1 MSKYVL
7 SARGSLALATYAVA
21 LGSAMG
27 VSVNGFSVQQY
38 VAEPSVQQSIES
50 KIQEDSTFLQM
61 INNIGV
67 PEMEGQ
73 KLGMSA
79 TGTIAGRTDTSG
91 AGVRA
96 GVDPTG
102 LDDRGYRCEQ
112 TNYDT
117 FVKYSKL
124 DMWAKFDNFQELL
137 VNEIVRQIAR
147 DIITIG
153 WNGTSVAATTD
164 RVANPLLEDVNIGWL
179 EKLRTE
185 APAQVMDEFVAASG
199 QVTVGAGGDYE
210 NLDALVYDAVQMLH
224 PNVRSDPEM
233 NAFVGHS
240 LIHKKYFPIVNQDNT
255 PQNQLARDV
264 ILSTEQLG
272 GLQAARALN
281 FPATSVFISRFDNIS
296 RYYQD
301 GKLRRKVEDNPAK
314 DQIDT
319 FQSSNDAF
327 VLEEVEGAV
336 LVENIVFL

>member
-7 SARGSLALATYAVA
+7 SERGNNALRAYTVSLAA
-21 LGSAMG
+21 AMG
-27 VSVNGFSVQQY
+27 VSVVGFSVQQY
-38 VAEPSVQQSIES
+38 VASPSVQQSIES
-50 KIQEDSTFLQM
+50 KIQEDSTFLSM
-61 INNIGV
+61 INNIAV
-67 PEMEGQ
+67 NDQEGE
-73 KLGMSA
+73 KLALSA
-79 TGTIAGRTDTSG
+79 TGTIASRTDTSG
-91 AGVRA
+91 GTKREP
-96 GVDPTG
+96 VDPT
-102 LDDRGYRCEQ
+102 DIDTRGYRCEQ

-117 FVKYSKL
+117 YVRYAKL

-153 WNGTSVAATTD
+153 WNGTSAAADTD
-164 RVANPLLEDVNIGWL
+164 RVANPLLQDVNIGWL

-233 NAFVGHS
+233 HAFVGHS
-240 LIHKKYFPIVNQDNT
+240 LIHKKYFPIVNQANT
-255 PQNQLARDV
+255 PENQLARDI

-296 RYYQD
+296 RYYQE
-301 GKLRRKVEDNPAK
+301 GKLRRKVD
-314 DQIDT
+314 DQPELDRIVT

-327 VLEEVEGAV
+327 VLEEVEAAV
-336 LVENIVFL
+336 LVENIVFI